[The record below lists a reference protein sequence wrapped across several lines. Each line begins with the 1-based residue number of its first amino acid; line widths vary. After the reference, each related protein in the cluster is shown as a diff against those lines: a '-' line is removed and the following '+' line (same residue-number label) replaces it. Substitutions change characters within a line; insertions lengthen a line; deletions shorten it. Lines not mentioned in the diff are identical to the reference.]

1 MKNNQAIPFNKEN
14 FNQIFSFAF
23 VLMIVISI
31 PSALIADYFKIPLDD
46 RTINYDIYTNKG
58 LKTNKKLQ
66 EYNSENT
73 NILNLKQTV
82 EVIKKANII

>member
-1 MKNNQAIPFNKEN
+1 MYRAIETKN
-14 FNQIFSFAF
+14 
-23 VLMIVISI
+23 
-31 PSALIADYFKIPLDD
+31 YFKIPLDD

-58 LKTNKKLQ
+58 LETNKKLH